1 MRANFA
7 ISSNFQKIPGVRHFF
22 SAKDIPGKNSFT
34 PRSIFTSE
42 DETIFV
48 GDGEILF
55 YDQPVGIIL
64 ADTMVLASY
73 AAKRVKIMYIE
84 NGKNYYFLLIC

>member
-1 MRANFA
+1 MVFL
-7 ISSNFQKIPGVRHFF
+7 QKIPGVHYFY

-34 PRSIFTSE
+34 PRSLFTTE

-48 GDGEILF
+48 GDGEILY

-64 ADTMVLASY
+64 ADTMVLANY
-73 AAKRVKIMYIE
+73 AAKRVKIMYME
-84 NGKNYYFLLIC
+84 NGNNIHKFC